1 MKLYSNYPYDGEI
14 TEERTGLFLPIDQI
28 ETYLDELN
36 SFFDGE
42 NQLVKILASPTVN
55 DPSITLFCRSY
66 HLVLAEELLS
76 SETDELG
83 QALLSKELPE
93 TLKSLNVSELLFS
106 WLTTVN
112 PEEIYLSDYIAKLAA
127 PGQTIQIE
135 RYDSEYGN
143 YNYEVNS

>member
-14 TEERTGLFLPIDQI
+14 TEERTGLFLPIAQI

-42 NQLVKILASPTVN
+42 NELVKILASPTVN
-55 DPSITLFCRSY
+55 DPSITLFCCSY

-93 TLKSLNVSELLFS
+93 TLKSLNVSDLLFS

-112 PEEIYLSDYIAKLAA
+112 PEEIYLSDYITKLAV
-127 PGQTIQIE
+127 PGQTIKIE